1 MIGISSKYT
10 QFSLCCNVFNKVP
23 IYLSIYLSIHVLSI
37 HILLIHALSI
47 HVLSIHVFLINVLSI
62 HILSVHVLL
71 IHVLSLHV
79 LSIHVLLIHV
89 RINQV
94 HVLSYATWNDMK
106 LRRSVRM
113 SYMYGICC
121 APVLFGKPLA
131 KNIFSNPFP
140 KKCSVCE
147 SQKSGFGLI
156 PRIHPECGF
165 YGFVIRFWIFPKKPT
180 LKSPL

>member
-1 MIGISSKYT
+1 MYLIKYL
-10 QFSLCCNVFNKVP
+10 S
-23 IYLSIYLSIHVLSI
+23 IYLSIYTIYLSIHVLSI

-47 HVLSIHVFLINVLSI
+47 HVFTV
-62 HILSVHVLL
+62 
-71 IHVLSLHV
+71 HV

-89 RINQV
+89 RMNQV

-113 SYMYGICC
+113 SYMYSICC
-121 APVLFGKPLA
+121 APFLFGKPLA

-140 KKCSVCE
+140 KKRSVCE

>member
-1 MIGISSKYT
+1 
-10 QFSLCCNVFNKVP
+10 
-23 IYLSIYLSIHVLSI
+23 
-37 HILLIHALSI
+37 
-47 HVLSIHVFLINVLSI
+47 
-62 HILSVHVLL
+62 
-71 IHVLSLHV
+71 
-79 LSIHVLLIHV
+79 
-89 RINQV
+89 
-94 HVLSYATWNDMK
+94 MK

-165 YGFVIRFWIFPKKPT
+165 YRFVIRFWIFPKNPPLRVLYRKRLKKRQIHLSTKNSKQTVLKLVVPEGTFLWPIILST
-180 LKSPL
+180 LLLNHETTIKIDKNHALALWKRTISPLL